1 MTVKL
6 CIAAA
11 TIGLCATA
19 AQADETVS
27 LGRAQIALA
36 ERMVGGDIIVAKD
49 VRGIFALGGRILVQ
63 DSKTETMMA
72 AAGDIRT
79 ENATIDVA
87 MIAAGT
93 IAMTGGS
100 VKELRAAAGTLD
112 LNTQVSKDV
121 DVAGGSVRTGPT
133 MTVDGTTH
141 VSAGI
146 ANLAGIYG
154 GTVTVEADTV
164 EFSGTTNGDLRIS
177 ARQVT
182 LLPGAVIGGDLIA
195 PTLTVIPD
203 GVTVK
208 GDKAIGAKNVK
219 TGGSDGVSVTVDLDG
234 KTPKKDNESD
244 DSGLISPEPM
254 GMGSWF
260 TVLLTLAICGAL
272 ALGVAPQFVAGA
284 AERLA
289 KDPLPS
295 LGVGLVSLLAVPMA
309 LVLVGIT
316 IIGIPL
322 AVLGAAAYA
331 IGIGLGLIC
340 LCLWG
345 GLMVR
350 TLAHQPGQETRLA
363 KLVGWTLMGF
373 LALALIGAI
382 PLIGRWIQVLAVVAG
397 AGAVISTAWA
407 ARKKNQVTSDHITS
421 AQPT

>member
-1 MTVKL
+1 MIVKF
-6 CIAAA
+6 CVAAA
-11 TIGLCATA
+11 TIGLCISTVHAE
-19 AQADETVS
+19 ETIS

-36 ERMVGGDIIVAKD
+36 ERMVGGDIIIAKD
-49 VRGIFALGGRILVQ
+49 VRSIFAFGGRILVQ

-79 ENATIDVA
+79 ENATIDLA
-87 MIAAGT
+87 LIAAGT

-100 VKELRAAAGTLD
+100 IKELKAAAGTLD
-112 LNTQVSKDV
+112 LNTRVSNDI
-121 DVAGGSVRTGPT
+121 DVAGGNVKIGPT
-133 MTVDGTTH
+133 MTVGGTTD

-146 ANLAGIYG
+146 ANLAGTYG
-154 GTVTVEADTV
+154 GKVTVEADTV

-195 PTLTVIPD
+195 PTLTAIPD

-208 GDKAIGAKNVK
+208 GEKAIGTKTAKTV
-219 TGGSDGVSVTVDLDG
+219 GGDGIRVTVDLDD
-234 KTPKKDNESD
+234 KTPKKKSD
-244 DSGLISPEPM
+244 DSGLISPQPM

-272 ALGVAPQFVAGA
+272 ALGVAPQFVARA

-289 KDPLPS
+289 KEPLPS

-309 LVLVGIT
+309 LILVGIT

-350 TLAHQPGQETRLA
+350 TLANQPGQETRVA

-382 PLIGRWIQVLAVVAG
+382 PLIGRWIQVLAVVTG

-407 ARKKNQVTSDHITS
+407 ARNKNQAAS

>member
-1 MTVKL
+1 MTRRIYV
-6 CIAAA
+6 AAA
-11 TIGLCATA
+11 AITLFVNA
-19 AQADETVS
+19 AHAEETFS
-27 LGRAQIALA
+27 FGGAKFALS
-36 ERMVGGDIIVAKD
+36 ERRIGGDIIIAKD
-49 VRGIFALGGRILVQ
+49 VRGIFAIGGRIVVQ
-63 DSKTETMMA
+63 DSKTEAMIA
-72 AAGDIRT
+72 AAGDIST
-79 ENATIDVA
+79 QNATIDLGLL
-87 MIAAGT
+87 AAGT
-93 IAMTGGS
+93 ITMTGGS
-100 VKELRAAAGTLD
+100 VKELKAAAGTLD
-112 LNTQVSKDV
+112 LNTRVSGDIA
-121 DVAGGSVRTGPT
+121 VAGGNVKLGSS
-133 MTVDGTTH
+133 MTIGGTTD

-146 ANLAGIYG
+146 ADLAGTYSG
-154 GTVTVEADTV
+154 NVAVEADSV
-164 EFSGTTNGDLRIS
+164 QFSGTTNGDLRLS

-208 GDKAIGAKNVK
+208 GEKAIGTKTVK
-219 TGGSDGVSVTVDLDG
+219 VGSGDGINVTVDLDD
-234 KTPKKDNESD
+234 KKPKKESD

-260 TVLLTLAICGAL
+260 TVLVTLAICGAL
-272 ALGVAPQFVAGA
+272 ALGVAPQFVARA

-289 KDPLPS
+289 KEPLPS

-309 LVLVGIT
+309 LILVGIT

-340 LCLWG
+340 LCLWA

-350 TLAHQPGQETRLA
+350 TLANQPGQETRVA

-382 PLIGRWIQVLAVVAG
+382 PLIGRWIQVLAVVTG

-407 ARKKNQVTSDHITS
+407 ARRKSQTAS